1 MSASANSNLQFRVKR
16 NAFIHYFSTLPLFFP
31 SALYEAQAKIAK
43 AKASSYLARHP
54 HGGNYNNAAP
64 PQPSNQDDNVEYNQ
78 EQVNDS

>member
-1 MSASANSNLQFRVKR
+1 MR
-16 NAFIHYFSTLPLFFP
+16 YFSTLPLFP

-54 HGGNYNNAAP
+54 HAGAAPP

>member
-1 MSASANSNLQFRVKR
+1 MLSSIIFPPSHSL
-16 NAFIHYFSTLPLFFP
+16 FP

-54 HGGNYNNAAP
+54 HAGSYNAP

-78 EQVNDS
+78 EQVNYS

>member
-1 MSASANSNLQFRVKR
+1 MSSIFHP
-16 NAFIHYFSTLPLFFP
+16 FTLSPS

-54 HGGNYNNAAP
+54 HAGSASGGGGGNFGPP

-78 EQVNDS
+78 EQVIYQ